1 MPFFVPSWWW
11 KWWQEQNGNQPD
23 PAPSDGVFRWFH
35 RERDPQSVSVAALVT
50 AKSGGWT
57 HLDKKTR
64 TRQFRAFVLMSLQI
78 APLRWEPVPLG
89 ELGPHL
95 YSTEERNAAGAVI
108 ARTLVLLTPPGLKV
122 GSDVVSEEWAPATG
136 SIEDTGAGVLVVLLW
151 AACAISAAW
160 LGTTIADAAHAIN
173 FDDEVTNR
181 LLAAQARAIEILTL
195 HVERERIAGHELPF
209 DEQER
214 ALLVG
219 LEEQQ
224 RQLATLQRR
233 PLPKPFEGASE
244 FLRSA
249 AKATTS
255 ALPLALAVLVAL
267 VFLNQSNRRS

>member
-1 MPFFVPSWWW
+1 M
-11 KWWQEQNGNQPD
+11 
-23 PAPSDGVFRWFH
+23 
-35 RERDPQSVSVAALVT
+35 AALAT
-50 AKSGGWT
+50 ARSGAWKK
-57 HLDKKTR
+57 LDKKAL

-78 APLRWEPVPLG
+78 APLRWEPMPLG

-95 YSTEERNAAGAVI
+95 YSTQERNAAGSLV
-108 ARTLVLLTPPGLKV
+108 ARTLLLLTPPGLKV
-122 GSDVVSEEWAPATG
+122 GSNVVSDESEPATG
-136 SIEDTGAGVLVVLLW
+136 KIEEDTGVGVLVVLLW
-151 AACAISAAW
+151 AACALAAAW

-173 FDDEVTNR
+173 FDDEVTKR

-214 ALLVG
+214 ALLLG
-219 LEEQQ
+219 LEDQQ

-233 PLPKPFEGASE
+233 PLPRPFEGATE

-255 ALPLALAVLVAL
+255 ALPLALAALVAL
-267 VFLNQSNRRS
+267 FFLNQSNRRS